1 MKQLTNN
8 EILKYAPSASA
19 AAPFY
24 EVSNKYSLLPTIQIV
39 DMLREKGWFP
49 TRAEQ
54 VKVRKKERD
63 GVQKH
68 LIRFQH
74 PDLQLGE
81 EAIEAVLVNSHDRS
95 CAYNLF
101 AGVFRLICSNGMIT
115 GDTFERI
122 SVRHINFNPKEI
134 VYASLELIDN
144 APIIAGSINE
154 MKAIDLEPNEK
165 GIFAKAAHQLVYDEP
180 EKAPIAPNSLLAAR
194 RSDDEENDLWATFNK
209 VQENILKGGIPGFSK
224 KSGKRTVTRPIRS
237 IGRNIRLNRALWT
250 LAEGM
255 KKLRKE
261 KTEED
266 IHKVQS

>member
-8 EILKYAPSASA
+8 EILKYAPSAGA

-24 EVSNKYSLLPTIQIV
+24 EVSNKYSFLPTIRIV

-54 VKVRKKERD
+54 IRVRRKERD

-74 PDLQLGE
+74 PDLQLGD

-95 CAYNLF
+95 CAYNLLV
-101 AGVFRLICSNGMIT
+101 GVFRLICSNGMIT

-144 APIIAGSINE
+144 APTIAGSINE
-154 MKAIDLEPNEK
+154 MKEIDLDPDER
-165 GIFAKAAHQLVYDEP
+165 GVFAKAAHQLLYDEP
-180 EKAPIAPNSLLAAR
+180 EKAPIAPDSLLAAR
-194 RSDDEENDLWATFNK
+194 RSDDKQNDLWVTFNK
-209 VQENILKGGIPGFSK
+209 VQENMIKGGIPGFSK
-224 KSGKRTVTRPIRS
+224 KSGKQTVTRPIRS
-237 IGRNIRLNRALWT
+237 IDRNIRLNRALWT

-261 KTEED
+261 KTEEN
-266 IHKVQS
+266 IHRVQS

>member
-8 EILKYAPSASA
+8 EILKYAPSAGA
-19 AAPFY
+19 TAPFS
-24 EVSNKYSLLPTIQIV
+24 EVSNKYSFLPTIRIV

-54 VKVRKKERD
+54 VRVRKKERE

-101 AGVFRLICSNGMIT
+101 TGVFRLICSNGMIT

-165 GIFAKAAHQLVYDEP
+165 VKVYDKRVETPPHYDTFAEFQHAYHYGDIYSPYIKQDEP
-180 EKAPIAPNSLLAAR
+180 LKIECQHFLDCIESGATPLTGAAESLRVVQVLEAA
-194 RSDDEENDLWATFNK
+194 SQSLKKGGNK
-209 VQENILKGGIPGFSK
+209 VEIEK
-224 KSGKRTVTRPIRS
+224 KF
-237 IGRNIRLNRALWT
+237 
-250 LAEGM
+250 
-255 KKLRKE
+255 
-261 KTEED
+261 
-266 IHKVQS
+266 